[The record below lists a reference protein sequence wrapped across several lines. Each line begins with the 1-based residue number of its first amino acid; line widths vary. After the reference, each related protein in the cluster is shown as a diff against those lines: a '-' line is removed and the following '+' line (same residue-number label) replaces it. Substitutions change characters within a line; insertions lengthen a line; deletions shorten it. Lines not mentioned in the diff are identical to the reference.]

1 MKALIFG
8 LGTVILI
15 PRLSYAQDPT
25 APNVSLGSLPY
36 AYYHGSILS
45 GQETDVFTQAS
56 DQDFLITTA
65 IMSSLNCDLYQDST
79 LLVNGKAGPMAYA
92 ARGSLF
98 LGAGILRVEA
108 GSTLTVKAVGD
119 NCTFHIS
126 GYHIAP
132 DGPYASVTGEVNHS
146 STQSILT
153 VPSGKTFILRSV
165 IMGGNQPETCDLYIN
180 SSIVLEGNLHAMT
193 REGINSAFTN
203 GNIRIPVSENDSLV
217 VKNTGS
223 SSACHYH
230 MEGVYLD

>member
-1 MKALIFG
+1 MKTLFFG
-8 LGTVILI
+8 LSTIILF
-15 PRLSYAQDPT
+15 PSFVEAQEPT
-25 APNVSLGSLPY
+25 GPNVSLGSLPY

-92 ARGSLF
+92 SRGSLF
-98 LGAGILRVEA
+98 LGTGILRVEA

-119 NCTFHIS
+119 TCTFHLS
-126 GYHIAP
+126 GYHIEMG
-132 DGPYASVTGEVNHS
+132 GPYSSITGEVNHS
-146 STQSILT
+146 STQSVLT
-153 VPSGKTFILRSV
+153 VPAGKTFILRSA

-180 SSIVLEGNLHAMT
+180 STIVLEGNLHAMT
-193 REGINSAFTN
+193 REGVNSAFTN
-203 GNIRIPVSENDSLV
+203 GNVRIPVTENDSLV

-230 MEGVYLD
+230 IEGTYLD